1 MLIEF
6 RVKNFRSIK
15 EEQTLSMA
23 ASSDDSLPENTFAL
37 TPRNTQ
43 SQQLPIH
50 KMRFLKS
57 AVIYGANASGKSNL
71 LSAMHKTFFFL
82 SRPPQ
87 LDEDRLAGFAEPFIL
102 DKNYR
107 DAPTE
112 ITIVFTIGDEDVRH
126 DLHLAVTSRRVIE
139 ETLTYYPK
147 GRASTL
153 YSRRY
158 NPDAEKYEYDFPG
171 GNFKG
176 DKIGLEGKTTEKN
189 FFLTVAATFNHP
201 ELSRISRWFKSVTP
215 LSGDMLTLRSVRLSE
230 STRLGLIYQKFLS
243 NRPDM
248 AAALRKWLSFA
259 DFGIQDYDI
268 RNDISA
274 TLGNEPVMSLLHA
287 GNGENSYIDLHRE
300 STGTRRWLALFYQ
313 MNQALEGSGILL
325 IDEMSSDLHPL
336 LMEGFFEIFNKAS
349 SHAQIICTTH
359 HSSLLG
365 AKILRRDQI
374 WFVEKDETGASHYYS
389 LLDFKPHKARKDEAF
404 MKNYLAGSYGAIP
417 YTLEIDQILDN
428 AFLHSVRGEGK

>member
-15 EEQTLSMA
+15 DEQTLSMV
-23 ASSDDSLPENTFAL
+23 ASNDDSLPENTFAL
-37 TPRNTQ
+37 TPRNPQ
-43 SQQLPIH
+43 SPKLPIH

-71 LSAMHKTFFFL
+71 LLAMHNIFYLL
-82 SRPPQ
+82 SHQPQ
-87 LDEDRLAGFAEPFIL
+87 LEEDRLLAIAKPFIL
-102 DKNYR
+102 GKSYR

-126 DLHLAVTSRRVIE
+126 DLHLAFTPMRVIE
-139 ETLTYYPK
+139 ETLIYYPK
-147 GRASTL
+147 GRASML

-158 NPDAEKYEYDFPG
+158 NPNAGKYDYDFPG

-176 DKIGLEGKTTEKN
+176 DKTGFEEKTTEKN
-189 FFLTVAATFNHP
+189 FFLTVAATFNQP
-201 ELSRISRWFKSVTP
+201 ELSRISQWFKSVIS
-215 LSGDMLTLRSVRLSE
+215 LSGDMLNLRSVSLSE

-243 NRPDM
+243 NHPDM
-248 AAALRKWLSFA
+248 AAALRKWLSCA
-259 DFGIQDYDI
+259 DFGIQDYEIRDDI
-268 RNDISA
+268 PATFRNESI
-274 TLGNEPVMSLLHA
+274 MSLLHA
-287 GNGENSYIDLHRE
+287 GDGENSYIDLKNE

-313 MNQALEGSGILL
+313 MNQALEESGILL

-336 LMEGFFEIFNKAS
+336 LMECFFEIFNKAS
-349 SHAQIICTTH
+349 PHAQIICTTH

-374 WFVEKDETGASHYYS
+374 WFVEKDEVGASHYYS
-389 LLDFKPHKARKDEAF
+389 LLDFKPHKPRKDEAF

-417 YTLEIDQILDN
+417 YTLEIDQILDEK
-428 AFLHSVRGEGK
+428 FLHTVRGEGK